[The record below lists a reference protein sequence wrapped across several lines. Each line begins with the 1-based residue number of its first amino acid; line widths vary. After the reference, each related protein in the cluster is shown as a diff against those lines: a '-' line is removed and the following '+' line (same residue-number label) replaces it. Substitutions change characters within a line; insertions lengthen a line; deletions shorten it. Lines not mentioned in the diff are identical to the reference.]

1 MQRLLRS
8 LLSLCLLW
16 WLALGAQAGS
26 IPFQQA
32 AFDKAVAAGGPV
44 VVYLH
49 ADWCPTCKQQAP
61 IVAQLLAEPRMK
73 DLRLFVA
80 DFDTETALKQA
91 LHVSAQSTFVVFKG
105 GKEVARSTGQT
116 SRDAIEAT
124 FAKAL

>member
-80 DFDTETALKQA
+80 DFDTETMLKQA

>member
-8 LLSLCLLW
+8 LLSWCLLS
-16 WLALGAQAGS
+16 WLAFGAQAGS
-26 IPFQQA
+26 VPFQQA

-73 DLRLFVA
+73 SLQLFVA
-80 DFDTETALKQA
+80 DFDTETALKKA
-91 LHVSAQSTFVVFKG
+91 LRVSNQSTFVVFKG